1 MNTSHQTYETKVKE
15 VDFRMC
21 GEETDDSWSIANG
34 EPSIYSE
41 REEEINCNEC
51 SDSERE
57 EEINCNDCG
66 YSLKDSKNNDYV
78 CLEYESYCIACYY
91 KDDWM
96 TASFDYTSSSN
107 PL

>member
-21 GEETDDSWSIANG
+21 SEETDDSWNIANG

-57 EEINCNDCG
+57 EEINCTQCG
-66 YSLKDSKNNDYV
+66 DSLKGLKNN
-78 CLEYESYCIACYY
+78 EYARGEFKSYCIPCYY
-91 KDDWM
+91 
-96 TASFDYTSSSN
+96 ADY
-107 PL
+107 